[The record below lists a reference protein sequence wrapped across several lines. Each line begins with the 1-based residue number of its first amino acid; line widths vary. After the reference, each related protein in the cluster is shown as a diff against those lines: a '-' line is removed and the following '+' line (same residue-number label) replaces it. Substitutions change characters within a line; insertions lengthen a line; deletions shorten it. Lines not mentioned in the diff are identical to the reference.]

1 MQVFSLR
8 NKIFSNG
15 KVKENEYGV
24 HEYISLGRYKDNG
37 NEYVEKFRKKGC
49 PCCQGILVPKSF
61 NTKVKTSLSDL
72 KEILFLEQCFWS
84 IGYGDE

>member
-1 MQVFSLR
+1 M
-8 NKIFSNG
+8 G

-37 NEYVEKFRKKGC
+37 NEYNVEKFRKKGC

-61 NTKVKTSLSDL
+61 NTKVKTSLSGL
-72 KEILFLEQCFWS
+72 EEILFLEQCFWS
-84 IGYGDE
+84 IG